1 MEPQPNC
8 LRRLCLVVRGAVQ
21 GVGFRPFVFRLAA
34 EHELRGWVQNS
45 PQGACLEVEGCLGHL
60 ESFLEQFYRDARRP
74 GCIHSIET
82 TYLDPAGYTEFEI
95 RQSTSDGPRSTWIMP
110 DLATCPEC
118 LRELFDP
125 RDRRYRYPFV
135 NCTRCGPRFS
145 IIERLPYDRPNTTMR
160 RFLLCPECDR
170 EYHDHRDRRFHAQP
184 IACPRCGPGLEW
196 FSGNGNVLA
205 IGDTAL
211 RQCVQAIRAGAIV
224 ALKGLG
230 GFQLL
235 VDARNEEAVKRLR
248 ARKQREEKPFAVM
261 YSGCNA
267 AGADTVITPQE
278 AELLASPQAPIVLV
292 RKRSSTSIA
301 ASVAPGNPFL
311 GVMIPYSPLH
321 HLLLSELDG
330 PIVATSGN
338 RSDEPIAID
347 GPEALARLAGI
358 ADMYLTHNRP
368 ISRPMDD
375 SVVRVV
381 LGREQVLRRARGY
394 APLPITVDRPLPS
407 LLAVGGQLKNVV
419 AVSVGSDVF
428 LSQHVGDLEIAE
440 SARVFEQATR
450 DLARLYDVSPG
461 EIACDLHPDYHATR
475 FAKRWASNGL
485 PVVPVQHHVAHVLA
499 CMAEHGVQAPVLGIA
514 WDGAGLGTDGTI
526 WGGEFLHIAPRGVC
540 RVAHLRPFRLPGG
553 DLAARE
559 PRRAALGLLHAWL
572 GDELFSRKDL
582 PLLAAFTPGE
592 RELLLMALARG
603 LNAPLTSSGGRL
615 FDAAAALAGVRL
627 YNRFEGQAAMKWE
640 WCAQDHGPASPYP
653 VAIVRANAAQPVV
666 VDWGPLLEAMLADL
680 QAGIEPGAVSAR
692 FHAGLIEAIIAVCR
706 LIGEPRV
713 ALTGGCFLNR
723 LLLEGSVRRLTS
735 EGFTPYWH
743 QRVPPGDGGIA
754 LGQIMAAADLERSHV
769 PGDPRQGD

>member
-1 MEPQPNC
+1 M
-8 LRRLCLVVRGAVQ
+8 VRGAVQ

-34 EHELRGWVQNS
+34 EYKLTGWVQNS
-45 PQGACLEVEGCLGHL
+45 SQGARLEVEGRVGHL
-60 ESFLEQFYRDARRP
+60 ESFLEQFHRDARRLC
-74 GCIHSIET
+74 CIHSVET
-82 TYLDPAGYTEFEI
+82 NYLEPAGYTEFQV
-95 RQSTSDGPRSTWIMP
+95 RQSAPDGSRTTWIMP
-110 DLATCPEC
+110 DLATCHEC

-125 RDRRYRYPFV
+125 ADRRYRYPFL
-135 NCTRCGPRFS
+135 NCTQCGPRFS
-145 IIERLPYDRPNTTMR
+145 IIEQLPYDRPNTAMR
-160 RFLLCPECDR
+160 HFPLCQECAR
-170 EYHDHRDRRFHAQP
+170 EYHDPRDRRFHAQP
-184 IACPRCGPGLEW
+184 IACPRCGPELEW
-196 FSGNGNVLA
+196 CCGSGLVLA
-205 IGDTAL
+205 SDEAAL
-211 RQCVQAIRAGAIV
+211 RQCAQAMRAGAIV

-235 VDARNEEAVKRLR
+235 VDARNEEAVQRLR
-248 ARKQREEKPFAVM
+248 ARKHREEKPFALM
-261 YSGCNA
+261 YPSCHA
-267 AGADTVITPQE
+267 AGMDTAITPQE
-278 AELLASPQAPIVLV
+278 ARLLASPQAPIVLV
-292 RKRSSTSIA
+292 RKRRSTSIA
-301 ASVAPGNPFL
+301 TSVAPGNPLL
-311 GVMIPYSPLH
+311 GVMIPYTPLH
-321 HLLLSELDG
+321 HLLLSELDS

-347 GPEALARLAGI
+347 RDEALARLAGI
-358 ADMYLTHNRP
+358 ADLFLMHNRP

-428 LSQHVGDLEIAE
+428 LSQHVGDLENAE

-450 DLARLYDVSPG
+450 DLPRLYGVSPG

-475 FAKRWASNGL
+475 FAERLASSGL

-499 CMAEHGVQAPVLGIA
+499 CMAEHSIKVPVLGVA

-526 WGGEFLHIAPRGVC
+526 WGGEFLHVTPSGVC
-540 RVAHLRPFRLPGG
+540 RVGHLRPFRLPGG

-572 GDELFSRKDL
+572 GDELFLRKDVPVL
-582 PLLAAFTPGE
+582 VTFTPGE
-592 RELLLMALARG
+592 RELLSLALARG
-603 LNAPLTSSGGRL
+603 LNAPLTSSAGRL
-615 FDAAAALAGVRL
+615 FDAAAALAGVQL
-627 YNRFEGQAAMKWE
+627 FNRFEGEAAMRWE

-653 VAIVRANAAQPVV
+653 VAITRADAARAVV

-680 QAGIEPGAVSAR
+680 RAAIEPGAVSAR
-692 FHAGLIEAIIAVCR
+692 FHAALIEAIVAVCR
-706 LIGEPRV
+706 LIGERRV
-713 ALTGGCFLNR
+713 VLTGGCFLNR

-754 LGQIMAAADLERSHV
+754 LGQIMAAADLEHSRV
-769 PGDPRQGD
+769 PGDSRQSH